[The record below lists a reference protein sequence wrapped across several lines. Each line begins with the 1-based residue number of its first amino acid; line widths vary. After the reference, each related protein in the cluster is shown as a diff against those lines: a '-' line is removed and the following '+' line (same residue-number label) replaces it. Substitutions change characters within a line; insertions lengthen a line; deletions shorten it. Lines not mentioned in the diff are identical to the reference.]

1 MIVLA
6 GTIGAGK
13 TSLTKILS
21 AHLDST
27 GYYESVDDNEILPLF
42 YKDPKKY
49 AFLLQIYFLNTR
61 LNNIEK
67 AHNEKLSVMDRSIYE
82 DSLLFRLNADMK
94 RATSTEADIYDSL
107 LENMM
112 EEIPGS
118 LNQKNPDLLI
128 HINISFDTMLKRIKK
143 RGRSY
148 EQVDKDPELY
158 NYYLD
163 LNSRYNYWYDNYD
176 LSPKMQIDGDK
187 FDFIENEEDLAA
199 VLKQIDEKIAELNL
213 K

>member
-13 TSLTKILS
+13 TSLTKLLS
-21 AHLDST
+21 EHLGST

-67 AHNEKLSVMDRSIYE
+67 AQHEKLSVMDRSIYE
-82 DSLLFRLNADMK
+82 DSLLFRLNADMQ

-107 LENMM
+107 LDNMM

-118 LNQKNPDLLI
+118 PNQKNPDLLI
-128 HINISFDTMLKRIKK
+128 HINISFETMLKRIQK

-158 NYYLD
+158 DYYKD
-163 LNSRYNYWYDNYD
+163 LNQRYDDWYANYD
-176 LSPKMQIDGDK
+176 LSPKMEIDGDK
-187 FDFIENEEDLAA
+187 LDFIESEDDLAK
-199 VLKQIDEKIAELNL
+199 VLKQIDEKIAELQL

>member
-13 TSLTKILS
+13 TSLTKLLS
-21 AHLDST
+21 EHLGST

-67 AHNEKLSVMDRSIYE
+67 AQNEKLSVMDRSIYE

-107 LENMM
+107 LDNMM

-118 LNQKNPDLLI
+118 PNQKNPDLLI
-128 HINISFDTMLKRIKK
+128 HINISFETMLKRIQK

-158 NYYLD
+158 DYYKD
-163 LNSRYNYWYDNYD
+163 LNQRYDDWYAKYD
-176 LSPKMQIDGDK
+176 LSSKMEIDGDK
-187 FDFIENEEDLAA
+187 LDFIESEDDLSE
-199 VLKQIDEKIAELNL
+199 VLKQIDEKIAELQL